1 MVRNME
7 SRRGRAFRLGRKAM
21 SARGMAALAR
31 WHREHHTR
39 REWAPTGEAAD
50 IARCNLRALGREETP
65 EAIRAEVERME
76 RDNRMAWSVRGSAR

>member
-1 MVRNME
+1 MRNME